1 MERKFPDY
9 GRTGSQ
15 LPDCRCGELLP
26 LIHSKKIFFQSFLR
40 SESEVFALRR
50 KSALTVLDDE
60 RSFLAF
66 RNLDPAH
73 QFKDSNF
80 RPRTEPDRETGGA
93 YAAVD
98 VELPAGFL
106 EPSADVASFYSGEGD
121 AAMDELELAAV
132 GVPGQGQVDAQ
143 LSSTIKSVGIM
154 AQKDVDHLRHY

>member
-1 MERKFPDY
+1 MRESLHH
-9 GRTGSQ
+9 TQ
-15 LPDCRCGELLP
+15 VP
-26 LIHSKKIFFQSFLR
+26 LIHSKNIFLQSFLR

-60 RSFLAF
+60 RSFILAF

-106 EPSADVASFYSGEGD
+106 EPSAYVASFYSGEGN
-121 AAMDELELAAV
+121 AAMDEL
-132 GVPGQGQVDAQ
+132 
-143 LSSTIKSVGIM
+143 
-154 AQKDVDHLRHY
+154 